1 MYQYSSFMD
10 PYQRIANELR
20 RRIESGQLKPGA
32 KVPSTRALAMKWKVA
47 PVTAAH
53 ALKTLAHEGLIE
65 ARPRSGNVVTGSAK
79 ELSRARIVGA
89 AIRIADEQGLSA
101 LSIRAVAAAVNAPAM
116 SLYRHV
122 GNKEQLL
129 ALMTDEVL
137 GERPS
142 EPKLKGWRA
151 MLEWGARLEWKA
163 MKKHPWL
170 ARVVH
175 ISRPSA
181 MPNAAW
187 MANWVMRALD
197 GTTLKE
203 TEKLQLHV
211 TLHAFV
217 QGVAVNVEAE
227 AQAVGDTGM
236 SEDDH
241 MSVEQAKFEKL
252 AASGRFP
259 HFAKMLRGI
268 PNEFQLSFD
277 DVFER
282 GLKAMLDG
290 FSPGLAADLQT
301 RAE

>member
-20 RRIESGQLKPGA
+20 RRIENGQLKAGA
-32 KVPSTRALAMKWKVA
+32 KVPSTRALAKKWKVA
-47 PVTAAH
+47 AVTAAH
-53 ALKTLAHEGLIE
+53 ALKTLAQEGLIE
-65 ARPRSGNVVTGSAK
+65 ARPRSGNVVAGASR
-79 ELSRARIVGA
+79 ELSRARIVTA

-137 GERPS
+137 GERPK
-142 EPKLKGWRA
+142 EPKLDGWRA
-151 MLEWGARLEWKA
+151 RLEWGARLEWKA

-187 MANWVMRALD
+187 MANWVMQALD
-197 GTTLKE
+197 GTKLKE
-203 TEKLQLHV
+203 AEKLQLHV

-227 AQAVGDTGM
+227 AQAVGDTGIT
-236 SEDDH
+236 EDDH
-241 MSVEQAKFEKL
+241 MSSEQAKFDKL

-259 HFAKMLRGI
+259 YFAKMLRGI
-268 PNEFQLSFD
+268 PSDFQLSFD
-277 DVFER
+277 DVFEL
-282 GLKAMLDG
+282 GLNALMDG
-290 FSPGLAADLQT
+290 FEARLRP
-301 RAE
+301 

>member
-32 KVPSTRALAMKWKVA
+32 KVPSTRALAKKWKVA

-53 ALKTLAHEGLIE
+53 ALKALAHDGLIE
-65 ARPRSGNVVTGSAK
+65 ARPRSGNVVVGAAQ
-79 ELSRARIVGA
+79 ELSRARIVNA
-89 AIRIADEQGLSA
+89 AVRIADEQGLNA

-122 GNKEQLL
+122 GNKDQLL

-137 GERPS
+137 GERPK
-142 EPKLKGWRA
+142 EPKLKTWRE
-151 MLEWGARLEWKA
+151 MLEWGARIEWKA

-187 MANWVMRALD
+187 MANWVMQALD
-197 GTTLKE
+197 GTSLSE
-203 TEKLQLHV
+203 PQKLQVHV

-227 AQAVGDTGM
+227 AQAIGDTGM
-236 SEDDH
+236 TEDDH
-241 MSVEQAKFEKL
+241 MNSEQVKFEKL
-252 AASGRFP
+252 AASGKFP

-277 DVFER
+277 DVFEL
-282 GLKAMLDG
+282 GLKSLLDG
-290 FSPGLAADLQT
+290 FSPRLAAKLQT
-301 RAE
+301 RAK